1 MCFLWQLGQRV
12 IANHLMVLTF
22 QQDRTVCSGSVF
34 FFIYIYFARISKAD
48 QDCCLTYNCYLWP
61 GLFCYYSQEGS
72 CLFKTFW
79 GYFSCENLA
88 QFLGNM
94 ETCQGCEAVFKT
106 CKTIF
111 LFFFFLAVQ
120 VCFLTFIT
128 MVNDKGSFDTHKHM
142 CKMCL
147 CMQLIYKKK
156 PLLHV

>member
-1 MCFLWQLGQRV
+1 MYLCMCFLWQLGQRV

-34 FFIYIYFARISKAD
+34 FLYIYFARISKAD

-111 LFFFFLAVQ
+111 LFFFFWQSKCVFWLSSQWLMIKGVLTRISTCVKC
-120 VCFLTFIT
+120 VC
-128 MVNDKGSFDTHKHM
+128 VCN
-142 CKMCL
+142 
-147 CMQLIYKKK
+147 
-156 PLLHV
+156 